1 MIRDVLQSAEGL
13 SLYPVISLII
23 FVLFFA
29 ILIIWMI
36 KVDKNYIKKM
46 SNLPLEKE
54 DVNEIN
60 KSGELNEKHI

>member
-54 DVNEIN
+54 DENEIN

>member
-13 SLYPVISLII
+13 ALYPVISLII

-29 ILIIWMI
+29 ILIIWI
-36 KVDKNYIKKM
+36 IRVDKNYIKKM
-46 SNLPLEKE
+46 SNLPLETDNKN
-54 DVNEIN
+54 DNN

>member
-54 DVNEIN
+54 DKNEIN

>member
-1 MIRDVLQSAEGL
+1 MMRDVLQSVEGI
-13 SLYPVISLII
+13 SLYPIISMII

-54 DVNEIN
+54 DENGIIN
-60 KSGELNEKHI
+60 TGELNEK

>member
-1 MIRDVLQSAEGL
+1 MMRDVLQSVEGI
-13 SLYPVISLII
+13 SLYPIISMII

-54 DVNEIN
+54 NEIIN
-60 KSGELNEKHI
+60 TGELNEK

>member
-13 SLYPVISLII
+13 ALYPVISLII

-46 SNLPLEKE
+46 SNLPIEEKDE
-54 DVNEIN
+54 NEIN
-60 KSGELNEKHI
+60 KSGELNEKHV

>member
-1 MIRDVLQSAEGL
+1 MMRDVLQSVEGI
-13 SLYPVISLII
+13 SLYPIISMII

-54 DVNEIN
+54 DENEIKN
-60 KSGELNEKHI
+60 TGELNEK

>member
-46 SNLPLEKE
+46 SNLPIEEKDE
-54 DVNEIN
+54 NEIN
-60 KSGELNEKHI
+60 KSGELNEKHV

>member
-1 MIRDVLQSAEGL
+1 MIRDVLQSVEGI
-13 SLYPVISLII
+13 SLYPIISMII

-54 DVNEIN
+54 DENEIKN
-60 KSGELNEKHI
+60 TGELNEK